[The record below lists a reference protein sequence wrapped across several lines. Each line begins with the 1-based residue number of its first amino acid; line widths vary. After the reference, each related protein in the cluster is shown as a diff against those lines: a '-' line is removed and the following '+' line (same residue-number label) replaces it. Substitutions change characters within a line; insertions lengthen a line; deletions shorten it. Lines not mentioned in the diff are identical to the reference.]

1 MNKEKDMSIHTHKQ
15 KRPFFAH
22 YAKIFRNEFKG
33 YNKSYFLNDVT
44 AGITVGAVAL
54 PLALAFG
61 AASVD
66 AEHAAIGIAGGLIT
80 AIIAGI
86 ISGLL
91 GGGSFQISGPTGAM
105 AVILGTIVSGQYGL
119 QGMFLSTFLSGLILL
134 VAGLLKFG
142 KLVQFIPKPVI
153 TGFTSGIALVI
164 AIGQF
169 KNATGASASG
179 ESAVDK
185 LLDFAHNIK
194 EVDLT
199 IMLLTLGV
207 IVVMAL
213 YPKKLNRYFP
223 GSLAAIII
231 ATAVVKIFNIDV
243 PTIGNIP
250 RSIINS
256 EYLNMTA
263 VDAKMLQSVLEY
275 AVTIALLGMIESLL
289 CGTCAAQMKKE
300 KFDSNVELIA
310 QGVANMVVPF
320 AGGVPS
326 TAAIARTSV
335 AIKSGCRTRLTS
347 VFQSLF
353 LVACMFILS
362 PVIAMVPYSAL
373 AGVLLVTAYRMN
385 DLPTI
390 SSYFKHKLMDAI
402 VLFFVTMVATVAL
415 DLTYAI
421 VIGVALS
428 MIMTINM
435 LAKVRVTL
443 EEETLLDNINAA
455 IVYSVGAYFFANGK
469 ELKKAIEKCEK
480 TYDVYILSFRGVVSV
495 DLSAETEFVEAI
507 NYIKERGADFCFVG
521 VNEFIDADLE
531 KIGFQEQVGREHF
544 YPNLEAYVKAISEAG
559 KKS

>member
-1 MNKEKDMSIHTHKQ
+1 MSKNQ
-15 KRPFFAH
+15 RPFFAH

-33 YNKSYFLNDVT
+33 YNSKALLNDAT

-80 AIIAGI
+80 AILAGI

-105 AVILGTIVSGQYGL
+105 AVILGTIVSGTYGM
-119 QGMFLSTFLSGLILL
+119 QGMFMATFMSGVILL
-134 VAGLLKFG
+134 IAGLLRFG
-142 KLVQFIPKPVI
+142 RFVQFIPKPVV

-164 AIGQF
+164 AIGQLG
-169 KNATGASASG
+169 NAFGVPVSG
-179 ESAVDK
+179 EGTIGKVLNFAGNVGSLSLSTLLITVLVVVIMAV
-185 LLDFAHNIK
+185 
-194 EVDLT
+194 
-199 IMLLTLGV
+199 
-207 IVVMAL
+207 
-213 YPKKLNRYFP
+213 YPKKLAKYVP
-223 GSLAAIII
+223 GSLVGIII
-231 ATAVVKIFNIDV
+231 ATIVTAVFKIDV
-243 PTIGNIP
+243 KTIGSIP
-250 RSIINS
+250 SSLINS
-256 EYLNMTA
+256 EALNIRGVDLNMIKSIT
-263 VDAKMLQSVLEY
+263 EY

-289 CGTCAAQMKKE
+289 CGTAAASMKKE

-310 QGVANMVVPF
+310 QGIANMAVPF

-353 LVACMFILS
+353 LILCMFVLS
-362 PVIAMVPYSAL
+362 PLIGMVPYPAL
-373 AGVLLVTAYRMN
+373 AGVLFMTAFRMN
-385 DLPTI
+385 DFKTI
-390 SSYFKHKLMDAI
+390 KSYFTHHLTDALI
-402 VLFFVTMVATVAL
+402 LCFATMVATVAL

-428 MIMTINM
+428 MIITISK
-435 LAKVRVTL
+435 LAEIKVNV
-443 EEETLLDNINAA
+443 EEETLIEGRDVG

-480 TYDVYILSFRGVVSV
+480 KYDTYILSFRGVVFV
-495 DLSAETEFVEAI
+495 DVSAEAEFLETI
-507 NYIKERGADFCFVG
+507 EFIKGRGADFCFVG
-521 VNEFIDADLE
+521 LSSDVKNALE
-531 KIGFQEQVGREHF
+531 KIGFQDQVGRDHF
-544 YPNLEAYVKAISEAG
+544 YANLEDYVASVKA
-559 KKS
+559 

>member
-1 MNKEKDMSIHTHKQ
+1 MGKS

-33 YNKSYFLNDVT
+33 YNSKYFINDLT

-66 AEHAAIGIAGGLIT
+66 QDHLATGIAGGLIT

-105 AVILGTIVSGQYGL
+105 AVILGTIVSGEYGL
-119 QGMFLSTFLSGLILL
+119 QGMFMATFISGIVLL
-134 VAGLLKFG
+134 AAGLLRFG
-142 KLVQFIPKPVI
+142 RFVQFIPKPVV

-164 AIGQF
+164 AIGQLG
-169 KNATGASASG
+169 NAFGVNAAG
-179 ESAVDK
+179 EGTVGK
-185 LLDFAHNIK
+185 
-194 EVDLT
+194 
-199 IMLLTLGV
+199 
-207 IVVMAL
+207 VMAFASNVKDMSL
-213 YPKKLNRYFP
+213 PTATVAAVVVIIMAVYPAKLSKYVP
-223 GSLAAIII
+223 SSLVAIII
-231 ATAVVKIFNIDV
+231 ATAAVRIIGLDVK
-243 PTIGNIP
+243 TIGSIP
-250 RSIINS
+250 SSLVNS
-256 EYLNMTA
+256 EVLNIGA
-263 VDAKMLQSVLEY
+263 VDAAMITSIAKY

-289 CGTCAAQMKKE
+289 CGTAAASMKKE

-310 QGVANMVVPF
+310 QGLANMAVPF

-353 LVACMFILS
+353 LILCMFVLS
-362 PVIAMVPYSAL
+362 PLIGMVPYSAL
-373 AGVLLVTAYRMN
+373 AGVLFVTAFKMN
-385 DLPTI
+385 DVKTI
-390 SSYFKHKLMDAI
+390 KGYFKHGLKDAI
-402 VLFFVTMVATVAL
+402 VLCFVTMAATVVL

-428 MIMTINM
+428 MILTISK
-435 LAKVRVTL
+435 LADINVKV
-443 EEETLLDNINAA
+443 EEETLIDNRDAA

-469 ELKKAIEKCEK
+469 QLKKAIEKCGK
-480 TYDVYILSFRGVVSV
+480 HYDTYILSFRGVVFV
-495 DLSAETEFVEAI
+495 DVSAETEFIEAI
-507 NYIKERGADFCFVG
+507 EYIRSIGSDFCFVG
-521 VNEFIDADLE
+521 MNAEINSSLE
-531 KIGFQEQVGREHF
+531 KIGFQEQIGREHF
-544 YPNLEAYVKAISEAG
+544 YTNLEEYVASISAA
-559 KKS
+559 KV

>member
-1 MNKEKDMSIHTHKQ
+1 MGKS

-33 YNKSYFLNDVT
+33 YNSKYFINDLT

-66 AEHAAIGIAGGLIT
+66 QDHLATGIAGGLIT

-105 AVILGTIVSGQYGL
+105 AVILGTIVSGEYGL
-119 QGMFLSTFLSGLILL
+119 QGMFMATFISGIVLL
-134 VAGLLKFG
+134 VAGLLRFG
-142 KLVQFIPKPVI
+142 RFVQFIPKPVV

-164 AIGQF
+164 AIGQLG
-169 KNATGASASG
+169 NAFGVNAAG
-179 ESAVDK
+179 EGTVGK
-185 LLDFAHNIK
+185 
-194 EVDLT
+194 
-199 IMLLTLGV
+199 
-207 IVVMAL
+207 VMAFASNVKDMSL
-213 YPKKLNRYFP
+213 PTAAVAAVVVIIMAVYPAKLSKYVP
-223 GSLAAIII
+223 SSLVAIII
-231 ATAVVKIFNIDV
+231 ATAAVRIIGLDVK
-243 PTIGNIP
+243 TIGSIP
-250 RSIINS
+250 SSLINS
-256 EYLNMTA
+256 EVLNIGA
-263 VDAKMLQSVLEY
+263 VDAAMITSIAKY

-289 CGTCAAQMKKE
+289 CGTAAASMKKE

-310 QGVANMVVPF
+310 QGLANMAVPF

-353 LVACMFILS
+353 LILCMFVLS
-362 PVIAMVPYSAL
+362 PLIGMVPYSAL
-373 AGVLLVTAYRMN
+373 AGVLFVTAFKMN
-385 DLPTI
+385 DVKTI
-390 SSYFKHKLMDAI
+390 KGYFKHGLKDAI
-402 VLFFVTMVATVAL
+402 VLCFVTMAATVVL

-428 MIMTINM
+428 MILTISK
-435 LAKVRVTL
+435 LADINVKV
-443 EEETLLDNINAA
+443 EEETLIDNGDAA

-469 ELKKAIEKCEK
+469 QLKKAIEKCGK
-480 TYDVYILSFRGVVSV
+480 HYDTYILSFRGVVFV
-495 DLSAETEFVEAI
+495 DVSAETEFVEAI
-507 NYIKERGADFCFVG
+507 EYIRSIGSDFCFVG
-521 VNEFIDADLE
+521 MNAEINSSLE

-544 YPNLEAYVKAISEAG
+544 YTNLEEYVASISAAKA
-559 KKS
+559 

>member
-1 MNKEKDMSIHTHKQ
+1 MSIHTRKQ

-33 YNKSYFLNDVT
+33 YNGKYLINDMT

-66 AEHAAIGIAGGLIT
+66 MEHAAIGIAGGLIT
-80 AIIAGI
+80 AIIAGL

-119 QGMFLSTFLSGLILL
+119 QGMFLSTFISGFILL
-134 VAGLLKFG
+134 ICGLLRFG
-142 KLVQFIPKPVI
+142 KLVQFIPKPVV

-169 KNATGASASG
+169 KNATGADASG
-179 ESAVDK
+179 EGTIDK
-185 LLDFAHNIK
+185 LLCFIGNIGNT
-194 EVDLT
+194 DLRILLVT
-199 IMLLTLGV
+199 LAVILIMV
-207 IVVMAL
+207 F
-213 YPKKLNRYFP
+213 YPKKINKYFP

-231 ATAVVKIFNIDV
+231 VTAAVKIVGLDIPV
-243 PTIGNIP
+243 IGDIP

-256 EYLNMTA
+256 EYLNIKGIDSEMIR
-263 VDAKMLQSVLEY
+263 SVLEY
-275 AVTIALLGMIESLL
+275 SVTIALLGMIESLL

-300 KFDSNVELIA
+300 MFDSNVELIA
-310 QGVANMVVPF
+310 QGIANMVVPF

-347 VFQSLF
+347 VFQSVF
-353 LVACMFILS
+353 LIACMFILS

-385 DLPTI
+385 DFKTVK
-390 SSYFKHKLMDAI
+390 SYFDHRLTDAI
-402 VLFFVTMVATVAL
+402 TLFFVTMAATVAL

-421 VIGVALS
+421 LIGVALS

-435 LAKVRVTL
+435 LAKVHVNI
-443 EEETLLDNINAA
+443 EEETLLNNVNAA

-469 ELKKAIEKCEK
+469 ELKKAIEKETK
-480 TYDVYILSFRGVVSV
+480 RYDTYILSFRGVVSV
-495 DLSAETEFVEAI
+495 DLSAETEFLEAI
-507 NYIKERGADFCFVG
+507 EYIKSIGADFCFVG
-521 VNEFIDADLE
+521 LNEYIFKDLE
-531 KIGFQEQVGREHF
+531 KIGFQEQVGIEHF
-544 YPNLEAYVKAISEAG
+544 YPNLEEYVKTISEKA
-559 KKS
+559 

>member
-1 MNKEKDMSIHTHKQ
+1 MSASKS

-22 YAKIFRNEFKG
+22 YKKIFVNEFRG
-33 YNKSYFLNDVT
+33 YNSKAFLNDVT

-80 AIIAGI
+80 AILAGI

-105 AVILGTIVSGQYGL
+105 AVVLGTIVSGKYGL
-119 QGMFLSTFLSGLILL
+119 QGMFAATFISGLILL
-134 VAGLLKFG
+134 IAGLLRFG
-142 KLVQFIPKPVI
+142 KLVQFIPKPVV

-164 AIGQF
+164 AIGQL
-169 KNATGASASG
+169 KNAFGVQAAG
-179 ESAVDK
+179 ESTIDK
-185 LLDFAHNIK
+185 LMDFFSNIK
-194 EVDLT
+194 DTDMTTLILT
-199 IMLLTLGV
+199 IAV
-207 IVVMAL
+207 IVIMAV
-213 YPKKLNRYFP
+213 YPKKLGKYVP

-231 ATAVVKIFNIDV
+231 ITAVTTIAKLDV
-243 PTIGNIP
+243 ATIGSIP

-256 EYLNMTA
+256 EKLNVADVNGQMIA
-263 VDAKMLQSVLEY
+263 EIMEY
-275 AVTIALLGMIESLL
+275 AITIALLGMIESLL
-289 CGTCAAQMKKE
+289 CGTCAAAMKKE

-347 VFQSLF
+347 VFQSVF
-353 LVACMFILS
+353 LIACMFILA
-362 PVIAMVPYSAL
+362 PVIGMVPYAAL
-373 AGVLLVTAYRMN
+373 AGVLLMTAYRMN
-385 DLPTI
+385 DFATI
-390 SSYFKHKLMDAI
+390 KSYFTHKLTDAI
-402 VLFFVTMVATVAL
+402 VLFFVTMAATVIL

-421 VIGVALS
+421 LIGVGLAMVL
-428 MIMTINM
+428 TINT
-435 LAKVRVTL
+435 LAKIRVNV
-443 EEETLLDNINAA
+443 EEETLINNKNAA

-480 TYDVYILSFRGVVSV
+480 KYDTYILSFRGVVFADV
-495 DLSAETEFVEAI
+495 SAETEFVEAV
-507 NYIKERGADFCFVG
+507 NYIKEKGADYCFVG
-521 VNEFIDADLE
+521 MNEFVTSTLE
-531 KIGFQEQVGREHF
+531 KTGFSEHVGKDHI
-544 YPNLEAYVKAISEAG
+544 YKNLEEYVASMTKA
-559 KKS
+559 

>member
-1 MNKEKDMSIHTHKQ
+1 MGKS

-33 YNKSYFLNDVT
+33 YNSKYFINDLT

-66 AEHAAIGIAGGLIT
+66 QDHLATGIAGGLIT

-105 AVILGTIVSGQYGL
+105 AVILGTIVSGEYGL
-119 QGMFLSTFLSGLILL
+119 QGMFMATFISGIVLL
-134 VAGLLKFG
+134 VAGLLRFG
-142 KLVQFIPKPVI
+142 RFVQFIPKPVV

-164 AIGQF
+164 AIGQLG
-169 KNATGASASG
+169 NAFGVNAAG
-179 ESAVDK
+179 EGTVGK
-185 LLDFAHNIK
+185 
-194 EVDLT
+194 
-199 IMLLTLGV
+199 
-207 IVVMAL
+207 VMAFASNVKDMSL
-213 YPKKLNRYFP
+213 PTAAVAAVVVIIMAVYPAKLSKYVP
-223 GSLAAIII
+223 SSLVAIII
-231 ATAVVKIFNIDV
+231 ATAAVRIIGLDVK
-243 PTIGNIP
+243 TIGSIP
-250 RSIINS
+250 SSLINS
-256 EYLNMTA
+256 EVLNIGA
-263 VDAKMLQSVLEY
+263 VDAAMITSIAKY

-289 CGTCAAQMKKE
+289 CGTAAASMKKE

-310 QGVANMVVPF
+310 QGLANMAVPF

-353 LVACMFILS
+353 LILCMFVLS
-362 PVIAMVPYSAL
+362 PLIGMVPYSAL
-373 AGVLLVTAYRMN
+373 AGVLFVTAFKMN
-385 DLPTI
+385 DVKTI
-390 SSYFKHKLMDAI
+390 KGYFKHGLKDAI
-402 VLFFVTMVATVAL
+402 VLCFVTMAATVVL

-428 MIMTINM
+428 MILTISK
-435 LAKVRVTL
+435 LADINVKV
-443 EEETLLDNINAA
+443 EEETLIDNRDAA

-469 ELKKAIEKCEK
+469 QLKKAIEKCGK
-480 TYDVYILSFRGVVSV
+480 HYDTYILSFRGVVFV
-495 DLSAETEFVEAI
+495 DVSAETEFVEAI
-507 NYIKERGADFCFVG
+507 EYIRSIGSDFCFVG
-521 VNEFIDADLE
+521 MNAEINSSLE

-544 YPNLEAYVKAISEAG
+544 YTNLEEYVASISAAKA
-559 KKS
+559 

>member
-1 MNKEKDMSIHTHKQ
+1 MSIHTRKQ

-33 YNKSYFLNDVT
+33 YNGKYLLNDVT

-66 AEHAAIGIAGGLIT
+66 MEHAAIGIAGGLIT
-80 AIIAGI
+80 AIIAGL

-119 QGMFLSTFLSGLILL
+119 QGMFLSTFISGFILL
-134 VAGLLKFG
+134 ICGLLRFG
-142 KLVQFIPKPVI
+142 KLVQFIPKPVV

-169 KNATGASASG
+169 KNATGADASG
-179 ESAVDK
+179 EGTIDK
-185 LLDFAHNIK
+185 LLCFIGNIGNTDIRILL
-194 EVDLT
+194 VTLAVIL
-199 IMLLTLGV
+199 IM
-207 IVVMAL
+207 AF
-213 YPKKLNRYFP
+213 YPQKINKYFP

-231 ATAVVKIFNIDV
+231 VTAAVKI
-243 PTIGNIP
+243 IGLDIPVIGDIP

-256 EYLNMTA
+256 EYLNIRGIDSEM
-263 VDAKMLQSVLEY
+263 VRSVIEY
-275 AVTIALLGMIESLL
+275 SITIALLGMIESLL

-310 QGVANMVVPF
+310 QGIANMVVPF

-347 VFQSLF
+347 VFQSVF
-353 LVACMFILS
+353 LIACMFILS

-385 DLPTI
+385 DFKTVK
-390 SSYFKHKLMDAI
+390 SYFDHRLTDAI
-402 VLFFVTMVATVAL
+402 TLFFVTMAATVAL

-421 VIGVALS
+421 LIGVALS

-435 LAKVRVTL
+435 LAKVHVNI
-443 EEETLLDNINAA
+443 EEETLLDNVNAA

-469 ELKKAIEKCEK
+469 ELKKAIEKESK
-480 TYDVYILSFRGVVSV
+480 RYGTYILSFRGVVSV
-495 DLSAETEFVEAI
+495 DLSAETEFLEAI
-507 NYIKERGADFCFVG
+507 EYIKSIGADFCFVG
-521 VNEFIDADLE
+521 LNEYIFKDLE
-531 KIGFQEQVGREHF
+531 KIGFQEQVGIEHF
-544 YPNLEAYVKAISEAG
+544 YPNLEEYVKTISEKA
-559 KKS
+559 

>member
-1 MNKEKDMSIHTHKQ
+1 MGKS

-33 YNKSYFLNDVT
+33 YNSKYFINDLT

-66 AEHAAIGIAGGLIT
+66 QDHLATGIAGGLIT

-105 AVILGTIVSGQYGL
+105 AVILGTIVSGEYGL
-119 QGMFLSTFLSGLILL
+119 QGMFMATFISGIVLL
-134 VAGLLKFG
+134 VAGLLRFG
-142 KLVQFIPKPVI
+142 RFVQFIPKPVV

-164 AIGQF
+164 AIGQLG
-169 KNATGASASG
+169 NAFGVNAAG
-179 ESAVDK
+179 EGTVGK
-185 LLDFAHNIK
+185 
-194 EVDLT
+194 
-199 IMLLTLGV
+199 
-207 IVVMAL
+207 VMAFASNVKDMSL
-213 YPKKLNRYFP
+213 PTAAVAAVVVIIMAVYPAKLSKYVP
-223 GSLAAIII
+223 SSLVAIII
-231 ATAVVKIFNIDV
+231 ATAAVRIIGLDVK
-243 PTIGNIP
+243 TIGSIP
-250 RSIINS
+250 SSLINS
-256 EYLNMTA
+256 EVLNIGA
-263 VDAKMLQSVLEY
+263 VDAAMITSIAKY

-289 CGTCAAQMKKE
+289 CGTAAASMKKE

-310 QGVANMVVPF
+310 QGLANMAVPF

-353 LVACMFILS
+353 LILCMFVLS
-362 PVIAMVPYSAL
+362 PLIGMVPYSAL
-373 AGVLLVTAYRMN
+373 AGVLFVTAFKMN
-385 DLPTI
+385 DVKTI
-390 SSYFKHKLMDAI
+390 KGYFKHGLKDAI
-402 VLFFVTMVATVAL
+402 VLCFVTMAATVVL

-428 MIMTINM
+428 MILTISK
-435 LAKVRVTL
+435 LADINVKV
-443 EEETLLDNINAA
+443 EEETLIDNRDAA

-469 ELKKAIEKCEK
+469 QLKKAIEKCGK
-480 TYDVYILSFRGVVSV
+480 HYDTYILSFRGVVFV
-495 DLSAETEFVEAI
+495 DVSAETEFVEAI
-507 NYIKERGADFCFVG
+507 EYIRSIGSDFCFVG
-521 VNEFIDADLE
+521 MNAEINSSLE
-531 KIGFQEQVGREHF
+531 KIGFQEQIGREHF
-544 YPNLEAYVKAISEAG
+544 YTNLEEYVASISAAKA
-559 KKS
+559 

>member
-1 MNKEKDMSIHTHKQ
+1 MSIHTRKQ

-33 YNKSYFLNDVT
+33 YNGKYLVNDMT

-66 AEHAAIGIAGGLIT
+66 MEHAAIGIAGGLIT
-80 AIIAGI
+80 AIIAGL

-119 QGMFLSTFLSGLILL
+119 QGMFLSTFISGAILL
-134 VAGLLKFG
+134 VCGLLRFG
-142 KLVQFIPKPVI
+142 KLVQFIPKPVV

-169 KNATGASASG
+169 KNATGADASG
-179 ESAVDK
+179 EGTIDK
-185 LLDFAHNIK
+185 LLCFIGNIGNTDIRILL
-194 EVDLT
+194 VTLAVIL
-199 IMLLTLGV
+199 IM
-207 IVVMAL
+207 AF
-213 YPKKLNRYFP
+213 YPQKINKYFP

-231 ATAVVKIFNIDV
+231 VTAAVKI
-243 PTIGNIP
+243 IGLDIPVIGDIP

-256 EYLNMTA
+256 EYLNIRGIDSAMI
-263 VDAKMLQSVLEY
+263 KSVLEY
-275 AVTIALLGMIESLL
+275 SITIALLGMIESLL

-310 QGVANMVVPF
+310 QGIANMVVPF

-347 VFQSLF
+347 VFQSVF
-353 LVACMFILS
+353 LIACMFILS

-385 DLPTI
+385 DFKTVK
-390 SSYFKHKLMDAI
+390 SYFDHKLTDAI
-402 VLFFVTMVATVAL
+402 TLFFVTMAATVAL

-421 VIGVALS
+421 LIGVALS

-435 LAKVRVTL
+435 LAKVHVNI
-443 EEETLLDNINAA
+443 EEETLLDNVNAA

-469 ELKKAIEKCEK
+469 ELKKAIEKETK
-480 TYDVYILSFRGVVSV
+480 RYDTYILSFRGVVSV
-495 DLSAETEFVEAI
+495 DLSAETEFLEAI
-507 NYIKERGADFCFVG
+507 EYIKSIGADFCFVG
-521 VNEFIDADLE
+521 LNEYIFKDLE
-531 KIGFQEQVGREHF
+531 KIGFQEQVGIEHF
-544 YPNLEAYVKAISEAG
+544 YPNLEEYVKTISEKA
-559 KKS
+559 